1 MKVSVIMPVTRE
13 AEATRAIQAIRS
25 QQTTHQV
32 ELITV
37 GARGDVVVEDPN
49 PAARRNA
56 AARSATGEVLAFID
70 DDAFASA
77 GWIQTALSYLES
89 NPDVVAV
96 GGPDPAPADST
107 TGELFAETLLA
118 TPWIGSGV
126 LCHENRA
133 GIRNVK
139 RPNDVA
145 LVNLFVRRDAFD
157 RAGGF
162 DERIGYVGE
171 DTALI
176 EKLMKA
182 GRVVY
187 HSGVVV
193 HHQRRFFPRAYL
205 AQRWRYRLK
214 TGRMLMR
221 GAAAY
226 RRDPRVWAFLAAPLA
241 FLTLLFL
248 NPPIAIV
255 VLTFYL
261 AACLALAVT
270 VTRLPVHWWPAI
282 PLAFLAHHTVYFVGT
297 VTGLLTSRM
306 DHDATS
312 FVP

>member
-1 MKVSVIMPVTRE
+1 MKVSVIMPLTRE
-13 AEATRAIQAIRS
+13 AEAQRAIQAIRA
-25 QQTTHQV
+25 QQTAHQV

-37 GARGDVVVEDPN
+37 GANAQIVVEDPN
-49 PAARRNA
+49 PALRRNA

-70 DDAFASA
+70 DDAFAST
-77 GWIQTALSYLES
+77 GWIQTAMSYLET
-89 NPDVVAV
+89 NPDVIAV

-107 TGELFAETLLA
+107 TGQLFAETLLA

-126 LCHENRA
+126 LCHENRS
-133 GIRNVK
+133 GIHAVK

-145 LVNLFVRRDAFD
+145 LVNLFVRRDTFD
-157 RAGGF
+157 QAGGF

-176 EKLMKA
+176 EKLMKL

-214 TGRMLMR
+214 TGRMLAS

-226 RRDPRVWAFLAAPLA
+226 RRDPRVWALLAAPVA
-241 FLTLLFL
+241 FLALLIL
-248 NPPIAIV
+248 NPPIAV
-255 VLTFYL
+255 VALTFYL

-282 PLAFLAHHTVYFVGT
+282 PLAFLAHHTVYFFAT
-297 VTGLLTSRM
+297 VTGMFTWRR
-306 DHDATS
+306 A
-312 FVP
+312 